1 MSSKSDKDTLI
12 DMGFSDKAMK
22 ATKGAGLQPAMDWLL
37 SHPDGDIGQQIGE
50 SSSSSSSTVKNNEDD
65 DGEIKDG
72 EQTAQSLQCNDSGAA
87 QRHALKS
94 GHVDFSE
101 STTAIKKLTEE
112 EKQAKLN
119 ELKKAMA
126 DRREARKLAEQE
138 EEINRE
144 KIRRKAGKEL
154 VEVREK
160 IEERELKKAIEE
172 RKKEKE
178 QEKLAKAK
186 IRADIE
192 ADKRARAAKI
202 TKNVYE
208 LVGQQITQP
217 FKLMTTFPRKIL
229 DGESREKTLKELNLS
244 PSAAL
249 VVNLS

>member
-12 DMGFSDKAMK
+12 DMGFSSDMVDKAMK

-72 EQTAQSLQCNDSGAA
+72 EQTAQSLQCNDC
-87 QRHALKS
+87 
-94 GHVDFSE
+94 HVDFSE

>member
-12 DMGFSDKAMK
+12 DMGFSSDMVDKAMK

-50 SSSSSSSTVKNNEDD
+50 SSSSSSSSTVKNNEDD

-72 EQTAQSLQCNDSGAA
+72 
-87 QRHALKS
+87 
-94 GHVDFSE
+94 HVGFSE

-202 TKNVYE
+202 KQPTGAPIIHTFQSSDTLENVYE

>member
-12 DMGFSDKAMK
+12 DMGFSSDMVDKAMK

-192 ADKRARAAKI
+192 ADKRARAAK
-202 TKNVYE
+202 KNI
-208 LVGQQITQP
+208 GW
-217 FKLMTTFPRKIL
+217 
-229 DGESREKTLKELNLS
+229 
-244 PSAAL
+244 
-249 VVNLS
+249 